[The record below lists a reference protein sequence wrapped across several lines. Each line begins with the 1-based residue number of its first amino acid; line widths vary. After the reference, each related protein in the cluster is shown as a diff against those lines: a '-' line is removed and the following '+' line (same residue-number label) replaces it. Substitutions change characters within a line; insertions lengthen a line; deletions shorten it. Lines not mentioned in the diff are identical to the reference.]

1 MEERLTVRIGANL
14 SDFERKMSQMQS
26 KMDSVGKSM
35 SSIGSSMT
43 KYITAPAAGAV
54 AAAASI
60 TAAFGWK
67 RLVGLDS
74 AQAQLKGLGYE
85 IKDVERISEQV
96 NNAVQGTTM
105 TMAEGTSIAAGAL
118 AAGVDEGEE
127 LEAYIKAVGNAAVGS
142 GRDVGEMASI
152 FNRVQGSGKLM
163 TQELNM
169 IEDGMPGFAQA
180 MADSL
185 GVGMEEFRKMV
196 TAGEVTSDQFLDVM
210 DDFAGDMSEAYANSW
225 EGMVSNTK
233 AWVGILG
240 QNLLSGVFEQ
250 SKDSIGE
257 FMELLKS
264 DAAQEWATEMGAK
277 ISNGFG
283 RIINT
288 VKSVV
293 NWWNELSGTTQK
305 VIGVL
310 AGLTVAAGPV
320 LLFVGKMITFIA
332 GVSAALAPLMASITK
347 AGGLLKWLAPLFG
360 ALTSP
365 ITLTIAAIVALGAG
379 FVLAY
384 NKSETFRNFIDG
396 LKDKFVSAW
405 QSAMEFKD
413 KVVTAFEGII
423 AIFKGDHIGAA
434 EMLSSIGL
442 SEETIDNIFLAV
454 AKIQIA
460 FEDVKDKI
468 GIALGAVKE
477 FFIGAFNDIKSWWDS
492 DGALIFSAMQTV
504 VENVFDGI
512 KIAVDFALTF
522 VKDLFERFAP
532 IVEGIWSVLW
542 PSIQYLVETVW
553 EKIKLVIGVA
563 MDLIQGI
570 ISSVAAIIEGDWSA
584 FGEALKTMT
593 LSIKDRVTEFFGN
606 MKDNALRLFNELFS
620 GATQWFQ
627 DMWLNVTTKVGQIKT
642 DVVNRFNELKNGV
655 IQKVTEAYNS
665 ITTWFSNLWTSMT
678 NKATDIKNSV
688 TNAFTT
694 LKDNAIQRVTN
705 MYNSITT
712 WFSNLWTNITNKARD
727 IKNGVTN
734 RFTEMK
740 DNAIR
745 GVQTLYDR
753 TSGLFDKVKTYAS
766 NTFDNMVK
774 GAKELPGRI
783 GSAIKNMAHKAVDG
797 ITSLGR
803 SMGSKMESVVNG
815 VIGGLNKVLKAI
827 GVKEIGTISISTG
840 GGTVTGVASA
850 VRRFSTGTRNGAIAN
865 DMLGM
870 VNDRGPGNGRGGAT
884 QELIQRNGQL
894 FAPRGKNAIV
904 PLKKGDRI
912 FNGAET
918 QSLMSSGVIPRFSQG
933 TGAEGG
939 NSGQKKGLLGTLK
952 DVVSDVWSY
961 ISNPGKAFEAIMS
974 SVTANFDGFD
984 GFAGKMLSGGFK
996 MVTDGIKNF
1005 IAKIFKENEGAL
1017 GSGKGG
1023 KWMNYRMTT
1032 PYSPNAPVPGYP
1044 RSFNNGH
1051 HYGIDYGTPI
1061 GTPITATT
1069 GGKLSS
1075 FWNEGGGK
1083 IAKLVTGQLRQF
1095 FMHMQTVA
1103 PNGSVKAGDVIG
1115 RSGNSGRWTTGP
1127 HVHWQAQQGTDAL
1140 NRNTIDPR
1148 KVIGHANGGIFSNQ
1162 HVANFAEE
1170 GPEAII
1176 PLSAKRRGRAN
1187 SLYDSVGRAIGRDS
1201 DDKETINLLTEQ
1213 NALLKKIYNKRT
1225 DIHMDG
1231 EKVGGILDEINA
1243 VNSSVQLF

>member
-1 MEERLTVRIGANL
+1 MANIKYGGTAGEMARLINESGVLGDSMEVTAETV
-14 SDFERKMSQMQS
+14 
-26 KMDSVGKSM
+26 
-35 SSIGSSMT
+35 
-43 KYITAPAAGAV
+43 
-54 AAAASI
+54 
-60 TAAFGWK
+60 
-67 RLVGLDS
+67 
-74 AQAQLKGLGYE
+74 
-85 IKDVERISEQV
+85 KDVPFHTMVEAIHE
-96 NNAVQGTTM
+96 VQTEMDITGTTM
-105 TMAEGTSIAAGAL
+105 KEAEETVSGSFGMMKASFQDL
-118 AAGVDEGEE
+118 AAGFGQEGANIESLFSNLWSSVGTFSE
-127 LEAYIKAVGNAAVGS
+127 NIK
-142 GRDVGEMASI
+142 
-152 FNRVQGSGKLM
+152 RVIGDMWDNLPIAGWQKW
-163 TQELNM
+163 
-169 IEDGMPGFAQA
+169 
-180 MADSL
+180 L
-185 GVGMEEFRKMV
+185 GVV
-196 TAGEVTSDQFLDVM
+196 A
-210 DDFAGDMSEAYANSW
+210 
-225 EGMVSNTK
+225 VS
-233 AWVGILG
+233 
-240 QNLLSGVFEQ
+240 
-250 SKDSIGE
+250 
-257 FMELLKS
+257 
-264 DAAQEWATEMGAK
+264 
-277 ISNGFG
+277 
-283 RIINT
+283 
-288 VKSVV
+288 
-293 NWWNELSGTTQK
+293 
-305 VIGVL
+305 
-310 AGLTVAAGPV
+310 AGPV
-320 LLFVGKMITFIA
+320 LLVVGKMITFIT

-365 ITLTIAAIVALGAG
+365 ITLTIAGIAALAAG
-379 FVLAY
+379 FVIAY

-532 IVEGIWSVLW
+532 IVQGIWGVLW
-542 PSIQYLVETVW
+542 PTIQYLVETVW

-570 ISSVAAIIEGDWSA
+570 ISGVAAIIEGDWSR
-584 FGEALKTMT
+584 FGEILKETA

-606 MKDNALRLFNELFS
+606 MKDNALRLFGELFS
-620 GATQWFQ
+620 GAKQWFQ
-627 DMWLNVTTKVGQIKT
+627 DMWSNITGKVEQIKT
-642 DVVNRFNELKNGV
+642 DVVNRFNELKNGA

-774 GAKELPGRI
+774 GAKELPGKI
-783 GSAIKNMAHKAVDG
+783 GSAIKNMAHKAVEG

-827 GVKEIGTISISTG
+827 GVDEIGTISISTG
-840 GGTVTGVASA
+840 GTATGAAGA

-884 QELIQRNGQL
+884 QELIQRDGQL

-961 ISNPGKAFEAIMS
+961 ISNPGKAFEAIIS
-974 SVTANFDGFD
+974 SVSSNFDGFD

-1051 HYGIDYGTPI
+1051 HYGIDFGTPI

-1069 GGKLSS
+1069 GGRLSS

-1148 KVIGHANGGIFSNQ
+1148 RVIGHANGGIFSNQ
-1162 HVANFAEE
+1162 HIANFAEE

-1187 SLYDSVGRAIGRDS
+1187 SLYDSVGRAIGRDNN
-1201 DDKETINLLTEQ
+1201 DKETINLLTEQ
-1213 NALLKKIYNKRT
+1213 NALLRKIYNKKT

>member
-35 SSIGSSMT
+35 SSVGKGMT
-43 KYITAPAAGAV
+43 AGLTLPVAGAV
-54 AAAASI
+54 AMSIKSFADLEQAVGGVETLFKDSADAVIKNSESAYKRAGVSGVDYMENVTSFSATLLQGLEGDTVAAAK
-60 TAAFGWK
+60 AADMAMVDMSDNANKFGTDIGSVQDAYQGFAK
-67 RLVGLDS
+67 DNYTMLDN
-74 AQAQLKGLGYE
+74 LKLGYGGTAGE
-85 IKDVERISEQV
+85 MARLINESGVLGDAMEVTAETVNDVPFHTMVEAIHE
-96 NNAVQGTTM
+96 VQTEMDITGTTM
-105 TMAEGTSIAAGAL
+105 KEAEETVSGSFGMMKASFQDL
-118 AAGVDEGEE
+118 AAGFGQEGADIEN
-127 LEAYIKAVGNAAVGS
+127 LFSNLWSSVGS
-142 GRDVGEMASI
+142 FTDNI
-152 FNRVQGSGKLM
+152 TRVL
-163 TQELNM
+163 
-169 IEDGMPGFAQA
+169 
-180 MADSL
+180 
-185 GVGMEEFRKMV
+185 
-196 TAGEVTSDQFLDVM
+196 
-210 DDFAGDMSEAYANSW
+210 GDMWDNLPIAGW
-225 EGMVSNTK
+225 QK
-233 AWVGILG
+233 WLG
-240 QNLLSGVFEQ
+240 L
-250 SKDSIGE
+250 I
-257 FMELLKS
+257 
-264 DAAQEWATEMGAK
+264 
-277 ISNGFG
+277 
-283 RIINT
+283 
-288 VKSVV
+288 VV
-293 NWWNELSGTTQK
+293 
-305 VIGVL
+305 
-310 AGLTVAAGPV
+310 AMGPV
-320 LLFVGKMITFIA
+320 LLALGTFIS
-332 GVSAALAPLMASITK
+332 VAANVVTVMVPVLASIAK

-396 LKDKFVSAW
+396 LKDKFVIAW

-665 ITTWFSNLWTSMT
+665 ITKWFSNLWTSMT

-774 GAKELPGRI
+774 GAKELPGKI
-783 GSAIKNMAHKAVDG
+783 GSAIKNMAHKAVEG

-884 QELIQRNGQL
+884 QELIQRDGQM

-933 TGAEGG
+933 TGSEGG
-939 NSGQKKGLLGTLK
+939 NSGQKKGLFGTLK

-961 ISNPGKAFEAIMS
+961 ISNPGKAFEAIIS
-974 SVTANFDGFD
+974 SVSSNFDGFD

-1069 GGKLSS
+1069 GGRLSS

-1115 RSGNSGRWTTGP
+1115 KSGNSGRWTTGP

-1162 HVANFAEE
+1162 HIANFAEE

-1187 SLYDSVGRAIGRDS
+1187 SLYDSVGKAIGRDN

-1213 NALLKKIYNKRT
+1213 NALLRKIYNKRT

-1243 VNSSVQLF
+1243 VNSSVQVF